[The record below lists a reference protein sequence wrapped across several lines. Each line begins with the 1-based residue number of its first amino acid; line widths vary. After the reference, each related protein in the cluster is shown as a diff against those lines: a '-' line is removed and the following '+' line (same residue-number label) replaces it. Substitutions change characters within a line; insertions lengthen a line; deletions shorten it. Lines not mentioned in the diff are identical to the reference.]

1 MITFRAKSN
10 KIIGALSVLA
20 LLAFLA
26 VENSKVDVRQ
36 KWYREKLEAATL
48 SAEAAHSIKQYR
60 LNKGIFVDEVNDPNQ
75 TALIGQEYTL
85 ITTDRGYI
93 DSKLA
98 TTNPNFAAMIVQLLK
113 EAGVEKGDQVAV
125 AFTGSFPALNISVMA
140 ALETL
145 QIKPVIIT
153 SVGASNFGAND
164 PYFTWLDMESYLYD
178 AGVFH
183 NKSVAASIGG
193 GFDLGRG
200 LSPEGRNLIEN
211 AINRNNVDFIH
222 EKHLD
227 NSIARRLEIY
237 DENRNG
243 LPYKAYINVGGG
255 IASLGNTINGKLI
268 PVGLTQNLPVKNYP
282 VSGVI
287 VQMGQRGMPIIHLLN
302 INQLIQKYNLQ
313 SRIVPLPEP
322 GEGGIFVQKKYNL
335 IVTAV
340 ATLIM
345 IVIIVLMY
353 MSERKYHRLGT
364 DVVHKP
370 DAQASKDRTA
380 DEGPVL

>member
-1 MITFRAKSN
+1 
-10 KIIGALSVLA
+10 
-20 LLAFLA
+20 
-26 VENSKVDVRQ
+26 
-36 KWYREKLEAATL
+36 
-48 SAEAAHSIKQYR
+48 
-60 LNKGIFVDEVNDPNQ
+60 
-75 TALIGQEYTL
+75 
-85 ITTDRGYI
+85 
-93 DSKLA
+93 
-98 TTNPNFAAMIVQLLK
+98 MIVQLLK

>member
-48 SAEAAHSIKQYR
+48 SAEAANSIKQYR

-237 DENRNG
+237 DENSNG

-322 GEGGIFVQKKYNL
+322 GEGGIFVQKKYNI

>member
-1 MITFRAKSN
+1 M
-10 KIIGALSVLA
+10 
-20 LLAFLA
+20 
-26 VENSKVDVRQ
+26 
-36 KWYREKLEAATL
+36 EAATL
-48 SAEAAHSIKQYR
+48 SAEAAYSIKQYR

-125 AFTGSFPALNISVMA
+125 AFTGSFPALNISVRWQPSKP
-140 ALETL
+140 L

-211 AINRNNVDFIH
+211 AIHRNKVDFIH
-222 EKHLD
+222 EKH
-227 NSIARRLEIY
+227 R
-237 DENRNG
+237 
-243 LPYKAYINVGGG
+243 
-255 IASLGNTINGKLI
+255 
-268 PVGLTQNLPVKNYP
+268 
-282 VSGVI
+282 
-287 VQMGQRGMPIIHLLN
+287 
-302 INQLIQKYNLQ
+302 
-313 SRIVPLPEP
+313 
-322 GEGGIFVQKKYNL
+322 
-335 IVTAV
+335 
-340 ATLIM
+340 
-345 IVIIVLMY
+345 
-353 MSERKYHRLGT
+353 
-364 DVVHKP
+364 
-370 DAQASKDRTA
+370 
-380 DEGPVL
+380 

>member
-237 DENRNG
+237 DENGNG